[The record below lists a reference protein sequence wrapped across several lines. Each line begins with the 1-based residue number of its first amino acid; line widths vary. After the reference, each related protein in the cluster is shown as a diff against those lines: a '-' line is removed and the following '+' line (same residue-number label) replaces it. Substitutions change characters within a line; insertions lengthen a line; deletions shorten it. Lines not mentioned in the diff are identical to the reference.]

1 MGQVACDLLVSP
13 LIWKKENGTSVVAR
27 RTSCLGGHRASKS
40 NSQASR
46 GSGGE
51 GLPRRLVT
59 LPPGGLVGPALEG
72 DPRPRQ
78 TARAGR
84 DPWDYRGPWLAF
96 CPGMSGRY
104 QILSF

>member
-1 MGQVACDLLVSP
+1 MGPVLLQEEHPALVATGLQNPTLRPPEDL
-13 LIWKKENGTSVVAR
+13 R
-27 RTSCLGGHRASKS
+27 RGF
-40 NSQASR
+40 
-46 GSGGE
+46 
-51 GLPRRLVT
+51 PRRLVT